1 MTMGPGAGR
10 ILIRPAA
17 WWLAAWWPASS
28 GAVIR
33 ADPVRVQAGSR
44 ARSGNSLAA
53 AGVGSDRRR
62 GTERDEGEPET
73 MSDGSGTSG
82 SSATP
87 PGSGRSRKALPWIIG
102 GVVIV
107 VLLVVGGP
115 FLYINVFSE
124 KAPERLSVSSGT
136 GSGSGSS
143 GSSTTKAAATG
154 AAVPVSS
161 LNGTWKVSAGSQAGY
176 RVKETLVGQS
186 TEAVGRTNDVTGE
199 VVVADGKVPTATFT
213 VDLTTVKSDKSQR
226 DGQFQGRIMQ
236 TSQFPKATFTLT
248 SPIDISGLPT
258 DGSTGKVTATGDL
271 TLHGVTKS
279 VQIPLEATYD
289 GTNIKVAGSL
299 ELTFADYGIGNPS
312 AGPAQVGDTG
322 TLEVLLVLGT

>member
-1 MTMGPGAGR
+1 
-10 ILIRPAA
+10 
-17 WWLAAWWPASS
+17 
-28 GAVIR
+28 
-33 ADPVRVQAGSR
+33 
-44 ARSGNSLAA
+44 
-53 AGVGSDRRR
+53 
-62 GTERDEGEPET
+62 
-73 MSDGSGTSG
+73 MSDGSGTPDT
-82 SSATP
+82 SSTTP
-87 PGSGRSRKALPWIIG
+87 PGKEGSRKALPWIIG
-102 GVVIV
+102 GVVV
-107 VLLVVGGP
+107 VLLLAVGGP

-124 KAPERLSVSSGT
+124 KAPERLSVSSGSSSG
-136 GSGSGSS
+136 GSA
-143 GSSTTKAAATG
+143 GSSTTKAPGGG
-154 AAVPVSS
+154 AAVPVSA
-161 LNGTWKVSAGSQAGY
+161 LDGTWKVGAGSQAGY

-186 TEAVGRTNDVTGE
+186 TEAVGRTSDVTGE
-199 VVVADGKVPTATFT
+199 VVIASGKVPTATFT

-271 TLHGVTKS
+271 TLHGVTTS

-322 TLEVLLVLGT
+322 TLEVLLVLGK